1 MELKKEKICLTL
13 YSYRSTI
20 LRRFETGNCPV
31 VTGLSGVELAQR
43 VISGIIILNLKGRGE
58 KMRFTK
64 TVTRK
69 LAMLICLALVLTMLP
84 VSEAK
89 ADTGVIA
96 VTTSGGDIRLSAGG
110 STQLQVGST
119 VQYYGQTY
127 TVSRYTFN
135 SDNRA
140 VASVDASG
148 RVTALKT
155 GTAQITVQIYT
166 TQDWYD
172 YDDNDDYNDYDD
184 DYRYEPSGEYLLFQ
198 AEYEVRVCPDLSG
211 ITVDKTSQ
219 TGYTADSWNCPTY
232 TFHLKSKEVL
242 TEDWDTVVLSCSS
255 SNSRVGVDADLDK
268 NVLTITPYSVGKT
281 TVTVSINDQQICKL
295 TINTILVQM
304 STNSALLAIKE
315 TKQLRVKGAPAAA
328 IKWSSTNPKV
338 VTVSSKGLVRAKSS
352 GNAVIKAKIG
362 DNMFGCA
369 VSVVTQSRKKAIN
382 TAIHIVRTSTYSQ
395 PKRMQNK
402 YYDCSSLVWKAYHK
416 NGVNFGNAY
425 YAPVAADIG
434 KWCAQKKR
442 MVKGGLSVKNID
454 SMKINAGDIMFRT
467 GDNNGRYKGI
477 YHVEMIVGYTCYGFD
492 SNGKP
497 MLSLKYAARADGYA
511 DGCGEPVGRP

>member
-13 YSYRSTI
+13 YSM
-20 LRRFETGNCPV
+20 
-31 VTGLSGVELAQR
+31 
-43 VISGIIILNLKGRGE
+43 LKGRGE

-172 YDDNDDYNDYDD
+172 YDDNDEYNDYDD

-395 PKRMQNK
+395 PNRMQNK

>member
-1 MELKKEKICLTL
+1 MELKKKKICLTL
-13 YSYRSTI
+13 YSYR
-20 LRRFETGNCPV
+20 
-31 VTGLSGVELAQR
+31 
-43 VISGIIILNLKGRGE
+43 RGE

-89 ADTGVIA
+89 ADMGVIA

-119 VQYYGQTY
+119 VRYYGQTY

-148 RVTALKT
+148 RITALKT

-172 YDDNDDYNDYDD
+172 YDDNDEYNDYDD

-395 PKRMQNK
+395 PNRMQNK

-454 SMKINAGDIMFRT
+454 SMKINAGDILFRT

>member
-13 YSYRSTI
+13 YSM
-20 LRRFETGNCPV
+20 
-31 VTGLSGVELAQR
+31 
-43 VISGIIILNLKGRGE
+43 LKGRGE

-89 ADTGVIA
+89 ADMGVIA

-148 RVTALKT
+148 RITALKT

-172 YDDNDDYNDYDD
+172 YDDNDEYNDYDD

-395 PKRMQNK
+395 PNRMQNK

>member
-13 YSYRSTI
+13 YSYR
-20 LRRFETGNCPV
+20 
-31 VTGLSGVELAQR
+31 
-43 VISGIIILNLKGRGE
+43 RGE

-135 SDNRA
+135 SDNLA

-172 YDDNDDYNDYDD
+172 YDDNDEYNDYDD

-395 PKRMQNK
+395 PNRMQNK

-454 SMKINAGDIMFRT
+454 SMKINAGDILFRT

>member
-1 MELKKEKICLTL
+1 MELKKKKICLTL
-13 YSYRSTI
+13 YSYR
-20 LRRFETGNCPV
+20 
-31 VTGLSGVELAQR
+31 
-43 VISGIIILNLKGRGE
+43 RGE

-89 ADTGVIA
+89 ADMGVIA

-172 YDDNDDYNDYDD
+172 YDDNDEYNDYDD

-395 PKRMQNK
+395 PNRMQNK

>member
-13 YSYRSTI
+13 YSM
-20 LRRFETGNCPV
+20 
-31 VTGLSGVELAQR
+31 
-43 VISGIIILNLKGRGE
+43 LKGRGE

-89 ADTGVIA
+89 ADMGVIA

-172 YDDNDDYNDYDD
+172 YDDNDDYNNYDD
-184 DYRYEPSGEYLLFQ
+184 DYRYEPSGEYQLFQ

-395 PKRMQNK
+395 PNRMQNK

>member
-13 YSYRSTI
+13 YSYR
-20 LRRFETGNCPV
+20 
-31 VTGLSGVELAQR
+31 
-43 VISGIIILNLKGRGE
+43 RGE

-148 RVTALKT
+148 RITALKT

-172 YDDNDDYNDYDD
+172 YDDNDDYNDYNDYDD
-184 DYRYEPSGEYLLFQ
+184 DYRYEPSGEYQLFQ

-395 PKRMQNK
+395 PNRMQNK

>member
-13 YSYRSTI
+13 YSM
-20 LRRFETGNCPV
+20 
-31 VTGLSGVELAQR
+31 
-43 VISGIIILNLKGRGE
+43 LKGRGE

-89 ADTGVIA
+89 ADMGVIA

-395 PKRMQNK
+395 PNRMQNK

-454 SMKINAGDIMFRT
+454 SMKINAGDILFRT

>member
-13 YSYRSTI
+13 YSM
-20 LRRFETGNCPV
+20 
-31 VTGLSGVELAQR
+31 
-43 VISGIIILNLKGRGE
+43 LKGRGE

-172 YDDNDDYNDYDD
+172 YDDNDDYNDYNDYDD
-184 DYRYEPSGEYLLFQ
+184 DYRYEPSGEYQLFQ

-295 TINTILVQM
+295 TLNTILVQM

>member
-13 YSYRSTI
+13 YSM
-20 LRRFETGNCPV
+20 
-31 VTGLSGVELAQR
+31 
-43 VISGIIILNLKGRGE
+43 LKGRGE

-89 ADTGVIA
+89 ADMGVIA

-395 PKRMQNK
+395 PNRMQNK

>member
-13 YSYRSTI
+13 YSM
-20 LRRFETGNCPV
+20 
-31 VTGLSGVELAQR
+31 
-43 VISGIIILNLKGRGE
+43 LKGRGE

-89 ADTGVIA
+89 ADMGVIA

-148 RVTALKT
+148 RITALKT

-172 YDDNDDYNDYDD
+172 YDDNDEYNDYDD

-395 PKRMQNK
+395 PNRMQNK

-454 SMKINAGDIMFRT
+454 SMKINAGDILFRT

>member
-13 YSYRSTI
+13 YSYR
-20 LRRFETGNCPV
+20 
-31 VTGLSGVELAQR
+31 
-43 VISGIIILNLKGRGE
+43 RGE

-89 ADTGVIA
+89 ADMGVIA

-148 RVTALKT
+148 RITALKT

-172 YDDNDDYNDYDD
+172 YDDNDDYNNYDD
-184 DYRYEPSGEYLLFQ
+184 DYRYEPSGEYQLFQ

-395 PKRMQNK
+395 PNRMQNK

-454 SMKINAGDIMFRT
+454 SMKINAGDILFRT

>member
-1 MELKKEKICLTL
+1 MELKKKKICLTL
-13 YSYRSTI
+13 YSYR
-20 LRRFETGNCPV
+20 
-31 VTGLSGVELAQR
+31 
-43 VISGIIILNLKGRGE
+43 RGE

-89 ADTGVIA
+89 ADMGVIA

-148 RVTALKT
+148 RITALKT

-172 YDDNDDYNDYDD
+172 YDDNDEYNDYDD

-395 PKRMQNK
+395 PNRMQNK

-454 SMKINAGDIMFRT
+454 SMKINAGDILFRT

>member
-13 YSYRSTI
+13 YSYR
-20 LRRFETGNCPV
+20 
-31 VTGLSGVELAQR
+31 
-43 VISGIIILNLKGRGE
+43 RGE

-110 STQLQVGST
+110 STQLQVRST

-135 SDNRA
+135 SDNLA

-172 YDDNDDYNDYDD
+172 YDDNDDYNDYNDYDD
-184 DYRYEPSGEYLLFQ
+184 DYRYEPSGEYQLFQ

-395 PKRMQNK
+395 PNRMQNK

>member
-13 YSYRSTI
+13 YSM
-20 LRRFETGNCPV
+20 
-31 VTGLSGVELAQR
+31 
-43 VISGIIILNLKGRGE
+43 LKGRGE

-148 RVTALKT
+148 RITALKT

-172 YDDNDDYNDYDD
+172 YDDNDDYNNYDD

-395 PKRMQNK
+395 PNRMQNK

>member
-1 MELKKEKICLTL
+1 MELKKKKICLTL
-13 YSYRSTI
+13 YSYR
-20 LRRFETGNCPV
+20 
-31 VTGLSGVELAQR
+31 
-43 VISGIIILNLKGRGE
+43 RGE

-148 RVTALKT
+148 RITALKT

-395 PKRMQNK
+395 PNRMQNK

>member
-1 MELKKEKICLTL
+1 MELKKKKICLTL
-13 YSYRSTI
+13 YSYR
-20 LRRFETGNCPV
+20 
-31 VTGLSGVELAQR
+31 
-43 VISGIIILNLKGRGE
+43 RGE

-89 ADTGVIA
+89 ADMGVIA

-395 PKRMQNK
+395 PNRMQNK

>member
-13 YSYRSTI
+13 YSM
-20 LRRFETGNCPV
+20 
-31 VTGLSGVELAQR
+31 
-43 VISGIIILNLKGRGE
+43 LKGRGE

-89 ADTGVIA
+89 ADMGVIA

-148 RVTALKT
+148 RITALKT

-395 PKRMQNK
+395 PNRMQNK

>member
-1 MELKKEKICLTL
+1 
-13 YSYRSTI
+13 
-20 LRRFETGNCPV
+20 
-31 VTGLSGVELAQR
+31 
-43 VISGIIILNLKGRGE
+43 
-58 KMRFTK
+58 MRFTK

-89 ADTGVIA
+89 ADMGVIA

-140 VASVDASG
+140 VASVDTSG

-172 YDDNDDYNDYDD
+172 YDDNDDYNNYDD
-184 DYRYEPSGEYLLFQ
+184 DYRYEPSGEYQLFQ

-395 PKRMQNK
+395 PNRMQNK

-454 SMKINAGDIMFRT
+454 SMKINAGDILFRT

>member
-13 YSYRSTI
+13 YSYR
-20 LRRFETGNCPV
+20 
-31 VTGLSGVELAQR
+31 
-43 VISGIIILNLKGRGE
+43 RGE

-89 ADTGVIA
+89 ADMGVIA

-172 YDDNDDYNDYDD
+172 YDDNDDYNNYDD
-184 DYRYEPSGEYLLFQ
+184 DYRYEPSGEYQLFQ

>member
-1 MELKKEKICLTL
+1 MELKKKKICLTL
-13 YSYRSTI
+13 YSYR
-20 LRRFETGNCPV
+20 
-31 VTGLSGVELAQR
+31 
-43 VISGIIILNLKGRGE
+43 RGE

-89 ADTGVIA
+89 ADMGVIA

-148 RVTALKT
+148 RITALKT

-172 YDDNDDYNDYDD
+172 YDDNDEYNDYDD

>member
-13 YSYRSTI
+13 YSYR
-20 LRRFETGNCPV
+20 
-31 VTGLSGVELAQR
+31 
-43 VISGIIILNLKGRGE
+43 RGE

-89 ADTGVIA
+89 ADMGVIA

-172 YDDNDDYNDYDD
+172 YDDNDDYNNYDD
-184 DYRYEPSGEYLLFQ
+184 DYRYEPSGEYQLFQ

-454 SMKINAGDIMFRT
+454 SMKINAGDILFRT

>member
-1 MELKKEKICLTL
+1 MELKKKKICLTL
-13 YSYRSTI
+13 YSYR
-20 LRRFETGNCPV
+20 
-31 VTGLSGVELAQR
+31 
-43 VISGIIILNLKGRGE
+43 RGE

-89 ADTGVIA
+89 ADMGVIA

-148 RVTALKT
+148 RITALKT

-172 YDDNDDYNDYDD
+172 YDDNDEYNDYDD

-295 TINTILVQM
+295 TINTILV
-304 STNSALLAIKE
+304 
-315 TKQLRVKGAPAAA
+315 
-328 IKWSSTNPKV
+328 
-338 VTVSSKGLVRAKSS
+338 
-352 GNAVIKAKIG
+352 
-362 DNMFGCA
+362 
-369 VSVVTQSRKKAIN
+369 
-382 TAIHIVRTSTYSQ
+382 
-395 PKRMQNK
+395 
-402 YYDCSSLVWKAYHK
+402 
-416 NGVNFGNAY
+416 
-425 YAPVAADIG
+425 
-434 KWCAQKKR
+434 
-442 MVKGGLSVKNID
+442 
-454 SMKINAGDIMFRT
+454 
-467 GDNNGRYKGI
+467 
-477 YHVEMIVGYTCYGFD
+477 
-492 SNGKP
+492 
-497 MLSLKYAARADGYA
+497 
-511 DGCGEPVGRP
+511 

>member
-1 MELKKEKICLTL
+1 MELKKKKICLTL
-13 YSYRSTI
+13 YSYR
-20 LRRFETGNCPV
+20 
-31 VTGLSGVELAQR
+31 
-43 VISGIIILNLKGRGE
+43 RGE

-89 ADTGVIA
+89 ADMGVIA

-172 YDDNDDYNDYDD
+172 YDDNDDYNDYNDYNDYDD

>member
-1 MELKKEKICLTL
+1 MELKKKKICLTL
-13 YSYRSTI
+13 YSM
-20 LRRFETGNCPV
+20 
-31 VTGLSGVELAQR
+31 
-43 VISGIIILNLKGRGE
+43 LKGRGE

-119 VQYYGQTY
+119 VPYYGQTY

-172 YDDNDDYNDYDD
+172 YDDNDDYNNYDD
-184 DYRYEPSGEYLLFQ
+184 DYRYEPSGEYQLFQ

-395 PKRMQNK
+395 PNRMQNK

-454 SMKINAGDIMFRT
+454 SMKINAGDILFRT

>member
-13 YSYRSTI
+13 YSM
-20 LRRFETGNCPV
+20 
-31 VTGLSGVELAQR
+31 
-43 VISGIIILNLKGRGE
+43 LKGRGE

-89 ADTGVIA
+89 ADMGVIA

-148 RVTALKT
+148 RITALKT

-172 YDDNDDYNDYDD
+172 YDDNDEHNDYDD

-395 PKRMQNK
+395 PNRMQNK

>member
-13 YSYRSTI
+13 YSM
-20 LRRFETGNCPV
+20 
-31 VTGLSGVELAQR
+31 
-43 VISGIIILNLKGRGE
+43 LKGRGE

-89 ADTGVIA
+89 ADMGVIA

-172 YDDNDDYNDYDD
+172 YDDNDDYNNYDD
-184 DYRYEPSGEYLLFQ
+184 DYRYEPSGEYQLFQ

-338 VTVSSKGLVRAKSS
+338 VTVSSKGLVRATSS

-395 PKRMQNK
+395 PNRMQNK

>member
-1 MELKKEKICLTL
+1 MELKKKKICLTL
-13 YSYRSTI
+13 YSYR
-20 LRRFETGNCPV
+20 
-31 VTGLSGVELAQR
+31 
-43 VISGIIILNLKGRGE
+43 RGE

-89 ADTGVIA
+89 ADMGVIA

-148 RVTALKT
+148 RITALKT

-172 YDDNDDYNDYDD
+172 YDDNDEYNDYDD

-395 PKRMQNK
+395 PNRMQNK

>member
-1 MELKKEKICLTL
+1 MELKKKKICLTL
-13 YSYRSTI
+13 YSYR
-20 LRRFETGNCPV
+20 
-31 VTGLSGVELAQR
+31 
-43 VISGIIILNLKGRGE
+43 RGE

-89 ADTGVIA
+89 ADMGVIA

-148 RVTALKT
+148 RITALKT

-395 PKRMQNK
+395 PNRMQNK

-454 SMKINAGDIMFRT
+454 SMKINAGDILFRT

>member
-13 YSYRSTI
+13 YSM
-20 LRRFETGNCPV
+20 
-31 VTGLSGVELAQR
+31 
-43 VISGIIILNLKGRGE
+43 LKGRGE

-69 LAMLICLALVLTMLP
+69 LAMLICLAIVLTMLP

-89 ADTGVIA
+89 ADMGVIA

-172 YDDNDDYNDYDD
+172 YDDNDDYNDYNDYDD

-395 PKRMQNK
+395 PNRMQNK

>member
-13 YSYRSTI
+13 YSM
-20 LRRFETGNCPV
+20 
-31 VTGLSGVELAQR
+31 
-43 VISGIIILNLKGRGE
+43 LKGRGE

-89 ADTGVIA
+89 ADMGVIA

-148 RVTALKT
+148 RITALKT

-172 YDDNDDYNDYDD
+172 YDDNDDYNNYDD
-184 DYRYEPSGEYLLFQ
+184 DYRYEPSGEYQLFQ

-395 PKRMQNK
+395 PNRMQNK

-454 SMKINAGDIMFRT
+454 SMKINAGDILFRT

>member
-1 MELKKEKICLTL
+1 MELKKKKICLTL
-13 YSYRSTI
+13 YSYR
-20 LRRFETGNCPV
+20 
-31 VTGLSGVELAQR
+31 
-43 VISGIIILNLKGRGE
+43 RGE

-89 ADTGVIA
+89 ADMGVIA

-135 SDNRA
+135 SDNLA

-172 YDDNDDYNDYDD
+172 YDDNDDYNNYDD
-184 DYRYEPSGEYLLFQ
+184 DYRYEPSGEYQLFQ

-304 STNSALLAIKE
+304 STNSVLLAIKE

-395 PKRMQNK
+395 PNRMQNK

>member
-1 MELKKEKICLTL
+1 MELKKKKICLTL
-13 YSYRSTI
+13 YSYR
-20 LRRFETGNCPV
+20 
-31 VTGLSGVELAQR
+31 
-43 VISGIIILNLKGRGE
+43 RGE

-172 YDDNDDYNDYDD
+172 YDDNDDYNDYNDYDD

-395 PKRMQNK
+395 PNRMQNK

>member
-1 MELKKEKICLTL
+1 M
-13 YSYRSTI
+13 
-20 LRRFETGNCPV
+20 
-31 VTGLSGVELAQR
+31 
-43 VISGIIILNLKGRGE
+43 
-58 KMRFTK
+58 
-64 TVTRK
+64 
-69 LAMLICLALVLTMLP
+69 
-84 VSEAK
+84 
-89 ADTGVIA
+89 
-96 VTTSGGDIRLSAGG
+96 
-110 STQLQVGST
+110 
-119 VQYYGQTY
+119 
-127 TVSRYTFN
+127 
-135 SDNRA
+135 
-140 VASVDASG
+140 DASG
-148 RVTALKT
+148 RITALKT

-184 DYRYEPSGEYLLFQ
+184 DYRYEPSGEYQLFQ

-362 DNMFGCA
+362 DN
-369 VSVVTQSRKKAIN
+369 
-382 TAIHIVRTSTYSQ
+382 
-395 PKRMQNK
+395 
-402 YYDCSSLVWKAYHK
+402 
-416 NGVNFGNAY
+416 
-425 YAPVAADIG
+425 
-434 KWCAQKKR
+434 
-442 MVKGGLSVKNID
+442 
-454 SMKINAGDIMFRT
+454 
-467 GDNNGRYKGI
+467 NGRYKGI